1 MSAYSLGRVAQY
13 ARYHYTS
20 QTKNYV
26 SLFLVCV
33 AMPALFGILSRDVY
47 VAIGISTAI
56 YTLGGIAYA
65 LRTTYAMRHRGTKVM
80 ECSLPVSNAERMTFM
95 LCNLA
100 VGFPLFAAITAVL
113 GVAIVYQFSYT
124 DVDLVVVLSQ
134 MISDTFMSW
143 QLYVFVQIV
152 TSMSLVLNIVARR
165 SLFVAY
171 LGTFIGIVLF
181 IGIVARV
188 GAHVLMNVD
197 PYVFESI
204 NFDEDVAAVVYILIP
219 VMLYALSYWALRRRQ
234 MRW

>member
-1 MSAYSLGRVAQY
+1 
-13 ARYHYTS
+13 
-20 QTKNYV
+20 
-26 SLFLVCV
+26 
-33 AMPALFGILSRDVY
+33 
-47 VAIGISTAI
+47 
-56 YTLGGIAYA
+56 
-65 LRTTYAMRHRGTKVM
+65 
-80 ECSLPVSNAERMTFM
+80 M